1 MRSATHRLLVRLCH
15 LKDSIL
21 LLFSTSFFFFSFT
34 AYASLVSPPGASA
47 TVQGLVAG
55 MDDGLG
61 FTIGSLIGGFLYQSV
76 GGSKSFKIYALV
88 ALLTCFANI
97 FRRNPKN
104 LNNSAVA
111 AAENET
117 EKSPEEAK
125 LNRET
130 EKVAADI

>member
-1 MRSATHRLLVRLCH
+1 MIFNL
-15 LKDSIL
+15 
-21 LLFSTSFFFFSFT
+21 FFSST

-61 FTIGSLIGGFLYQSV
+61 FTIGSLIGGFLYQNV
-76 GGSKSFKIYALV
+76 GGSQSFKIYALV

-104 LNNSAVA
+104 LHNSAVTA
-111 AAENET
+111 TDDET

-125 LNRET
+125 LNREI